1 MILGIVLLMGLCTFV
16 GIKYFPWEPK
26 MNLSGLK
33 KMWYSEGDGGWSYG
47 YHYDLKEKEGTYLLT
62 FEQSFPDP
70 YKKEK
75 NLTADEVKKLEE
87 VIYNGAFSQRN
98 GFEKDNTD
106 VLDGSSWSLNIRYQD
121 GEQISAHGYESYPD
135 DFWKKIPLLT
145 SCLEEFLKN
154 TEKEPME
161 E

>member
-33 KMWYSEGDGGWSYG
+33 KMWYSEGDGGWSYW

-87 VIYNGAFSQRN
+87 VISELSDEDYSIIKNNVKNIGDNVINGKYLHSLIRN
-98 GFEKDNTD
+98 
-106 VLDGSSWSLNIRYQD
+106 L
-121 GEQISAHGYESYPD
+121 
-135 DFWKKIPLLT
+135 
-145 SCLEEFLKN
+145 
-154 TEKEPME
+154 
-161 E
+161 